1 MNRSLRRRAFTLIE
15 LLVVI
20 AIIAILIGLLLPAV
34 QKVREAAARTQCEN
48 NLKQIGLAALNYE
61 STYKRLAPGSDV
73 QEAGVL
79 VYLLPYLEQSNV
91 FKLFSFQPATY
102 AFWYQ
107 DPLNR
112 PASTGSQTIPRPPAV
127 YGAEPTIPG
136 FLCPTAPDPATYT
149 SVLMGANYGN
159 AGVDY
164 PASGGAGHVFS
175 SCPGCE
181 VLGRTNYL
189 GMGGYYGPSSS
200 ATAQKYFGLYTWK
213 SKVKMTTIV
222 DGTSNTIAFAE
233 YVGGW
238 QAWGGSGGIIDG
250 YMGASWVCGFNY
262 SGFGYPSPIGLGQP
276 PPNNVTP
283 EDGNPVWSLYG
294 SNHTGYITNVVYGDG
309 SVRQLT
315 QGIDFGTWVALT
327 GYQDGVVTN
336 YGN

>member
-91 FKLFSFQPATY
+91 YKLFSFQPATY
-102 AFWYQ
+102 ALWYQ

-112 PASTGSQTIPRPPAV
+112 PASTGTTTVPRPPAI
-127 YGAEPTIPG
+127 YGGESTIPS
-136 FLCPTAPDPATYT
+136 FLCPSAPDPATYT
-149 SVLMGANYGN
+149 SVLMMANYGTK
-159 AGVDY
+159 GVDY
-164 PASGGAGHVFS
+164 SASGGAGHVFS
-175 SCPGCE
+175 SCPGCI

-189 GMGGYYGPSSS
+189 GMGGYYAPSLYPSNV
-200 ATAQKYFGLYTWK
+200 GLYTWK
-213 SKVKMTTIV
+213 SRVKMTTIT

-238 QAWGGSGGIIDG
+238 QAWNGSGGITDG
-250 YMGASWVCGFNY
+250 FMGASWVCGFNY
-262 SGFGYPSPIGLGQP
+262 SGFGYPSPIGLGTAT
-276 PPNNVTP
+276 NSTTP

-309 SVRQLT
+309 SVRQVT
-315 QGIDFGTWVALT
+315 QGIDFGTWVYLT
-327 GYQDGVVTN
+327 GYQDGVVTS